1 VIVSYHLWNIPDQI
15 QIGMSNHKL
24 VILEFVLFPFIVL
37 NKQLIIELFLI
48 KVCIYTTDK
57 NIWEKFKELIK
68 QTQAR
73 KTRFVAMWTPALDL
87 KHQFPRPY
95 VRTQPLTIKSPA
107 ISSSSPF
114 LIIC

>member
-1 VIVSYHLWNIPDQI
+1 VSYHLWNIPDQI

-57 NIWEKFKELIK
+57 NI
-68 QTQAR
+68 
-73 KTRFVAMWTPALDL
+73 
-87 KHQFPRPY
+87 
-95 VRTQPLTIKSPA
+95 
-107 ISSSSPF
+107 
-114 LIIC
+114 